1 VPVALAVMLGGAL
14 GALARY
20 GLDSLIE
27 HRAFSVFPWSTFLI
41 NVSGCFV
48 AGAVVAAL
56 VDRHHLPPA
65 LRVGIVV
72 GFLGAYTTF
81 ATFEQE
87 TVDLQGAR
95 LLRRHGECGR
105 ERRRGDRSS
114 GRGHC
119 GRKAVLA
126 ANAVFAELED
136 EEVALHHLHGDVI
149 DRHLADPAFEGA
161 TMGVAVQD
169 DVGTTFADRRR
180 HPVRPEEGPDDAWLA
195 LQGRCRGRVVKQDDA
210 MVAAGDLLQATVD
223 RLDLGGRVAVDLAQD
238 RLAEVR

>member
-1 VPVALAVMLGGAL
+1 MAPIDERSHRAGCTRSHAGRRP

-87 TVDLQGAR
+87 TVDLAR
-95 LLRRHGECGR
+95 AHDYLV
-105 ERRRGDRSS
+105 
-114 GRGHC
+114 
-119 GRKAVLA
+119 ATV
-126 ANAVFAELED
+126 NAVGSVGAGIAAV
-136 EEVALHHLHGDVI
+136 VAG
-149 DRHLADPAFEGA
+149 
-161 TMGVAVQD
+161 TAV
-169 DVGTTFADRRR
+169 GKLF
-180 HPVRPEEGPDDAWLA
+180 
-195 LQGRCRGRVVKQDDA
+195 
-210 MVAAGDLLQATVD
+210 
-223 RLDLGGRVAVDLAQD
+223 
-238 RLAEVR
+238 